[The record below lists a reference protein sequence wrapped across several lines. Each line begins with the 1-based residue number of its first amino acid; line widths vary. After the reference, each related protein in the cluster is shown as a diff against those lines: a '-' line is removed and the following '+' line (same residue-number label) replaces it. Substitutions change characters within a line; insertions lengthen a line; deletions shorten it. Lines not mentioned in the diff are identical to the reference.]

1 MSADAIYNELG
12 DELTEWLERECNQEL
27 SKLCEGYPDDKRTV
41 YVDWG
46 DLWMH
51 NMDVAEDAREATTTV
66 KEALRRCVV
75 DATPGQSLIDARDA
89 GPQNDRVV
97 RGQKVQIKF
106 TNVGDPKTVTELI
119 RGDQIGELVTLRG
132 KCTKASDTR
141 PKPTDAALRC
151 DNCGIITEMHQ
162 PIHGHATPNQCQS
175 CESTRT
181 TWTPELSQSDW
192 SYHQLVRIKHEP
204 GESESD
210 SYIDVHILG
219 EQAGALNGGES
230 VDITGE
236 LKDIWPDGIESDTP
250 EFILVAD
257 HVRKH
262 ESDFESIDVGD
273 HAERVRELASGED
286 GSPYQLLIDSIAPT
300 IYGEEMM
307 DRIKLACAL
316 QLFGAPRVEND
327 DGTAFRGD
335 IHQLL
340 VGAPG
345 TGKSSILDA
354 VANYSPKVA
363 RISGKNAS
371 KAGVTAAAVRDDFG
385 DTEWSIEAG
394 AFVQANKG
402 ICIVDELDK
411 VNPEVLSSL
420 HSALERQQL
429 SIAKAGINAEL
440 QCQTALAGA
449 ANPEHERFVGEERT
463 VEQIPVGTA
472 MRNRLD
478 AVFVL
483 RDTVDEDLDREKVT
497 TMVNGIASSDSIQ
510 TENFDD
516 RDEITTPLTAEE
528 IRVWVAYA
536 RQHHE
541 VTFDMDV
548 LRERITDYYL
558 SLRQQSEA
566 SGAPVGLRKVGSI
579 LRYAIASAR
588 IRLGERVTDEDIERA
603 KDIVGASLAQI
614 GLTDEGE
621 LSVDAEVANT
631 VAQADRIASVK
642 DALRNADEPLT
653 PAQVGE
659 RLGIDEDK
667 AEQQLESLARDGR
680 AMCPQTGVYRLV

>member
-1 MSADAIYNELG
+1 MSADAIYNEHG
-12 DELTEWLERECNQEL
+12 DELSEWIERECDREL
-27 SKLCEGYPDDKRTV
+27 AQLAEGYPDDKQTV
-41 YVDWG
+41 FIDWG

-51 NMDVAEDAREATTTV
+51 NMDVAEDARDNTRTV

-75 DATPGQSLIDARDA
+75 DVTPGQSLIDTREA

-97 RGQKVQIKF
+97 RGQKVEIKF
-106 TNVGDPKTVTELI
+106 KNVGDPKTVTELI

-141 PKPTDAALRC
+141 PKPTTAALRC
-151 DNCGIITEMHQ
+151 AGCGSVIDVNQ
-162 PIHGHATPNQCQS
+162 PVHGHETPDQCRT

-181 TWTPELSQSDW
+181 SWEPELSQSEW
-192 SYHQLVRIKHEP
+192 SYHQLVRVKHEP

-210 SYIDVHILG
+210 SHIDVHILG
-219 EQAGALNGGES
+219 NQAGALNGGES
-230 VDITGE
+230 VDITGT

-250 EFILVAD
+250 EFVLISD

-262 ESDFESIDVGD
+262 ESDFESIDVAD
-273 HAERVRELASGED
+273 HTERVQELASGAD
-286 GSPYQLLIDSIAPT
+286 GDPYQLLIDSIAPT

-307 DRIKLACAL
+307 DRIKLSCAL
-316 QLFGAPRVEND
+316 QLFGAPRIENA

-335 IHQLL
+335 IHQVL

-402 ICIVDELDK
+402 VCIVDELDK

-429 SIAKAGINAEL
+429 SIAKAGINADL

-449 ANPEHERFVGEERT
+449 ANPENERFVEGSI
-463 VEQIPVGTA
+463 VEQLPVGKA
-472 MRNRLD
+472 MRDRLD
-478 AVFVL
+478 AVFIL
-483 RDTVDEDLDREKVT
+483 RDTVDEELDREKVT
-497 TMVNGIASSDSIQ
+497 TMVNGIASSDSIS

-516 RDEITTPLTAEE
+516 RDEITTPLTADE

-536 RQHHE
+536 RQYHD
-541 VTFDMDV
+541 VTFDMDM
-548 LRERITDYYL
+548 LRERVTDYYVD
-558 SLRQQSEA
+558 LRQQSEG

-579 LRYAIASAR
+579 IRYAIASAR
-588 IRLGERVTDEDIERA
+588 IRLGERVTDADIERA

-614 GLTDEGE
+614 GLTDDGQ
-621 LSVDAEVANT
+621 LSYDAEVAKT
-631 VAQADRIASVK
+631 VTQADRKERIKSALGRC
-642 DALRNADEPLT
+642 DARRGCGNGGRDRADSPRRNRDDAN
-653 PAQVGE
+653 E
-659 RLGIDEDK
+659 RKCRYAG
-667 AEQQLESLARDGR
+667 
-680 AMCPQTGVYRLV
+680 TGGVSPCLVMT